1 MLRVV
6 KSNESKS
13 NKRVPDESGL
23 SESESTDSRPR
34 ACAGTLMGKEL
45 YRVEDN
51 YGLVIVTQR
60 GDKRILSFDSNLEQ
74 SSIYMSKRYYLAHE
88 YTQIMLLGLLFV
100 EAENITLLGLGG
112 GGLVHCLLHYFS
124 QYEIQ
129 VVELRKSVIDVA
141 YKWFKLP
148 QKNKLKI
155 YCSDAYDHLKTL
167 RPQSANLIMSDLY
180 VAGGMSE
187 VQAQISFINLA
198 HHVLSK
204 QGCLVINFHLIPE
217 ADSLLMQEI
226 HNVFSLVYICN
237 VFKGNKVM
245 FCCKMNE
252 KITSDGL
259 KLKTKELVKQVEM
272 PLMYYAKQ
280 LKLAEKV

>member
-1 MLRVV
+1 
-6 KSNESKS
+6 
-13 NKRVPDESGL
+13 
-23 SESESTDSRPR
+23 
-34 ACAGTLMGKEL
+34 MGKEL
-45 YRVEDN
+45 YRVEDS

-100 EAENITLLGLGG
+100 EVENITLLGLGG

-129 VVELRKSVIDVA
+129 GVELRKSVLDVA
-141 YKWFKLP
+141 YKWFELP

-155 YCSDAYDHLKTL
+155 YCSDAYNYLKTL
-167 RPQSANLIMSDLY
+167 RPQSTNLIMSDLY

-198 HHVLSK
+198 HQVLSK

-252 KITSDGL
+252 KITSDEL